1 MPATATAGAASSAL
15 HAFLQ
20 GAGIESVDLRG
31 RTEAEVMH
39 GIGETYREMVDGL
52 RDALLARAT
61 TKGEFR
67 LEQTSIRPKDHHP
80 LKFPFSAEQDMSAL
94 HARPGPGYMPARSE
108 ERGAGE
114 GGGSTGGSQGGA

>member
-1 MPATATAGAASSAL
+1 MPATATAGEASSAL

-67 LEQTSIRPKDHHP
+67 LEQTSIRPKDNNP
-80 LKFPFSAEQDMSAL
+80 LTFSLSVDKPMRAL
-94 HARPGPGYMPARSE
+94 LHRHEAGYMPA
-108 ERGAGE
+108 
-114 GGGSTGGSQGGA
+114 

>member
-20 GAGIESVDLRG
+20 GAGIESVDRRG
-31 RTEAEVMH
+31 RTEAEAMR

-52 RDALLARAT
+52 RDALLVRAT

-67 LEQTSIRPKDHHP
+67 LEQTSIRPKNNNP
-80 LKFPFSAEQDMSAL
+80 LKFSFSVDQAIRAL
-94 HARPGPGYMPARSE
+94 LARPEAGYIHSPPPV
-108 ERGAGE
+108 
-114 GGGSTGGSQGGA
+114 Q